1 MRALEPALTAS
12 ALLLVVTAAPAAWAA
27 PPTDCPPGSVGKD
40 ENGFQWCEPTVC
52 VTGADCG
59 DRSKVC
65 RPMALCVEV
74 GTLGAEAGAG
84 PKRLVVRSQCA
95 SSDKKCPSQTTCL
108 DGNRCMGTAD
118 AERMGIL
125 VDAGTTAE
133 APRKSVCGCS
143 TPGAK
148 AEGYGAFGAAVLGAI
163 AILRRRAR
171 RSSRRDARDT
181 RG

>member
-1 MRALEPALTAS
+1 MRGHALTITG
-12 ALLLVVTAAPAAWAA
+12 LVLFSTVAARSAWAA

-52 VTGADCG
+52 VTDADCN
-59 DRSKVC
+59 DKSKVC

-74 GTLGAEAGAG
+74 GTLAAEAGAG

-95 SSDKKCPSQTTCL
+95 PSDKKCPSQTTCL
-108 DGNRCMGTAD
+108 EGNRCMGTAD
-118 AERMGIL
+118 AERMGLL

-143 TPGAK
+143 LPGAK
-148 AEGYGAFGAAVLGAI
+148 TESHGAFGALALGAV
-163 AILRRRAR
+163 ALLRRRQR
-171 RSSRRDARDT
+171 RANRSTTVR
-181 RG
+181 

>member
-1 MRALEPALTAS
+1 MRGHALAITG
-12 ALLLVVTAAPAAWAA
+12 LVLFSTVAARSAWAA

-52 VTGADCG
+52 VTDADCN
-59 DRSKVC
+59 DKSKVC

-74 GTLGAEAGAG
+74 GTLSAEAGAG

-95 SSDKKCPSQTTCL
+95 PSDKKCPSQTTCL
-108 DGNRCMGTAD
+108 EGNRCMGTAD
-118 AERMGIL
+118 AERMGLL

-143 TPGAK
+143 LPGAK
-148 AEGYGAFGAAVLGAI
+148 TESYGAFGALALGAV
-163 AILRRRAR
+163 ALLRRRQR
-171 RSSRRDARDT
+171 RANRSTTVR
-181 RG
+181 